1 MLDKEQLAEEFEN
14 FLNENGM
21 WQTFKSWTEEKGYEV
36 ADFGMEDE

>member
-21 WQTFKSWTEEKGYEV
+21 WQNFKSWVEEKGYEV